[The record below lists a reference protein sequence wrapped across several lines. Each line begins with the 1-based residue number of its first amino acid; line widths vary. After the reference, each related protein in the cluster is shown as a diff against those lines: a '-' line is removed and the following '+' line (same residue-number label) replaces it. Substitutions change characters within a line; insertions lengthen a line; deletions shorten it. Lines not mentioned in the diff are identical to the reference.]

1 MGIDVEVDIWVHD
14 GCIYLGH
21 DSPQYKVD
29 ERFVLANG
37 LWCHAK
43 NICALVKL
51 SDMAVKHFFWHQT
64 DDVAYTS
71 SGYLWTY
78 PGKKLTDRS
87 IAVMPELNNTY
98 DPVEAKCY
106 GICSDYVLDFS
117 QVGK

>member
-51 SDMAVKHFFWHQT
+51 SDMAVKH
-64 DDVAYTS
+64 
-71 SGYLWTY
+71 
-78 PGKKLTDRS
+78 LTDRS